1 MGVFDK
7 LVNKTP
13 TDETNPFRPT
23 TKDFFIGVPEAE
35 AEATTASIK
44 LDSFFVDYLD
54 VLQQLN
60 NEKFIV
66 LGRKGTG
73 KSAIGEHILS
83 ISKNDANL
91 FCDFIKKEDIDIEKI
106 VQIGKEEGVH
116 IERGLLYKWIILT
129 KFIALFADNQSLACI
144 NGMRYLCDFIKKSRG
159 FINIKNYEVKEI
171 IHQYGINVNIEHFKR
186 YLTASGNSIKQY
198 KYEKAEFYK
207 LIPDLERVVTNILK
221 DDSSNQYVLMFDDL
235 DIGLNLNNQDSV
247 NTLTELI
254 RTVKYYNN
262 DVFARNGIESKIII
276 FLRTD
281 IQKHLIYSA
290 DMPKIFSSYATELRW
305 YEDIFRNNETKLL
318 LRQFINKRIEINFQ
332 KKRYIINDPNDPWT
346 SFIDERSFKTG
357 INEYNQREKTGFKHI
372 IDHTFFRPRDLILF
386 FKDIGNLDLDIPISS
401 SDINNKLMDRY
412 AREMVADI
420 KGELSVNYDA
430 NEIEGIFDALRNSF
444 GAYRRPFKHST
455 LVSELTNNSISDTT
469 KVISDLFDYSLIGNY
484 DENNNVTFKY
494 RETRGQIVEINPSD
508 SFILHYVLQTYF
520 KKN

>member
-7 LVNKTP
+7 LITKSN
-13 TDETNPFRPT
+13 NNGGNSYHAT
-23 TKDFFIGVPEAE
+23 TKGFCIGIPEAE

-44 LDSFFVDYLD
+44 LDAFFVDYLD
-54 VLQQLN
+54 VLKQLN

-83 ISKNDANL
+83 LAKNEANM
-91 FCDFIKKEDIDIEKI
+91 FCNFIKKEDIDIEKI
-106 VQIGKEEGVH
+106 VQIGKEEGVI
-116 IERGLLYKWIILT
+116 IERGLLYKWIVLT
-129 KFIALFADNQSLACI
+129 KFVALFAENQSLACI
-144 NGMRYLCDFIKKSRG
+144 KGMNHLSDFIKKSRG

-171 IHQYGINVNIEHFKR
+171 IHQYGLSVNIEYFKR
-186 YLTASGNSIKQY
+186 YLSASGNANKQY

-207 LIPDLERVVTNILK
+207 LIPDLEKVVTDILK
-221 DDSSNQYVLMFDDL
+221 ADKDNQYILMFDDL
-235 DIGLNLNNQDSV
+235 DIGLNLNHQESV
-247 NTLTELI
+247 DTLTELI

-262 DVFARNGIESKIII
+262 DVFARNYIESKIIV

-305 YEDIFRNNETKLL
+305 YEDIFRNNEPKLL
-318 LRQFINKRIEINFQ
+318 LRQFINKRIFVNFQ
-332 KKRYIINDPNDPWT
+332 KNNLKINDLNDPWT
-346 SFIDERSFKTG
+346 SFVDEKSFNGEK
-357 INEYNQREKTGFKHI
+357 KTGFKHI

-386 FKDIGNLDLDIPISS
+386 FKGIDNLALSLPISS
-401 SDINNKLMDRY
+401 NDVNNILMDRY

-420 KGELSVNYDA
+420 KGELSVNYEA
-430 NEIEGIFDALRNSF
+430 NEIESIFDALRESY
-444 GAYRRPFKHST
+444 GTYRKPFKHST
-455 LVSELTNNSISDTT
+455 LVSELQNNGLKDTT
-469 KVISDLFDYSLIGNY
+469 KIISDLFDYSLIGNY
-484 DENNNVTFKY
+484 DETGNVSFKY
-494 RETRGQIVEINPSD
+494 RETPGQMVELDTDN